1 MRTIDKLKAA
11 FIMSKFIDIK
21 ENDTTHSIN
30 IDFIESVSEK
40 KNIATIHLNNREIVT
55 QLSLEKVKVLIANAS
70 PY

>member
-1 MRTIDKLKAA
+1 
-11 FIMSKFIDIK
+11 MSKFIDIK

-30 IDFIESVSEK
+30 IDFIVSVSENK
-40 KNIATIHLNNREIVT
+40 SIATIHLNNREIVT